1 LVQWLRQVIRPFC
14 ILIIAI
20 ALFSTAAANRI
31 LAQPNSMLT
40 LLKPMAG
47 EITEA
52 QSEQRWTFEAAKDQ
66 RLSIRM
72 QATSGNLNPHVE
84 LLDSSGKS
92 LGVGRHGS
100 FGNSTIDAFVAPAA
114 GIYTLRAT
122 RDPSD
127 KPTAGTYTISLL
139 PGFSYLLVN
148 DPADA
153 RSPMRTWKDAAGV
166 AQISEGK
173 LRLQLTADNRYTY
186 TTAEKLGAFKNL
198 YIQAEMRPEQSS
210 GYWECG
216 LLLRGVRRDSGLE
229 FYVFFV
235 NSEGKWKL
243 AIGQPGGLKTLRDWT
258 ILPGTVQPDAT
269 LGMMI
274 KDSQLT
280 LFYNGRIIAD
290 LTDASLAGP
299 GLFGV
304 AIGTGK
310 APSNTTTI
318 LFDNIVVT
326 LPADESANAPV
337 TIPTKLVRWQQTAI
351 PILEELLAARLI
363 PNMGKPGLEEK
374 DAFVSN
380 NTKTIIL
387 QPMAKSVS
395 FTDLVYSA
403 DIIWESNNEN
413 IACGLEFRAS
423 DDKNFT
429 IVYIDRKGG
438 YGILQRSEKEGDVAS
453 LYNLAAQITR
463 DNRAVNRVTVIAIGN
478 ALIVYINGVYITH
491 VNVKQASGITYIA
504 AYNYEQASSLCQFK
518 NVWLRAFDQ

>member
-1 LVQWLRQVIRPFC
+1 
-14 ILIIAI
+14 
-20 ALFSTAAANRI
+20 
-31 LAQPNSMLT
+31 
-40 LLKPMAG
+40 
-47 EITEA
+47 
-52 QSEQRWTFEAAKDQ
+52 
-66 RLSIRM
+66 
-72 QATSGNLNPHVE
+72 
-84 LLDSSGKS
+84 
-92 LGVGRHGS
+92 
-100 FGNSTIDAFVAPAA
+100 
-114 GIYTLRAT
+114 
-122 RDPSD
+122 
-127 KPTAGTYTISLL
+127 
-139 PGFSYLLVN
+139 
-148 DPADA
+148 
-153 RSPMRTWKDAAGV
+153 
-166 AQISEGK
+166 
-173 LRLQLTADNRYTY
+173 
-186 TTAEKLGAFKNL
+186 
-198 YIQAEMRPEQSS
+198 
-210 GYWECG
+210 
-216 LLLRGVRRDSGLE
+216 
-229 FYVFFV
+229 
-235 NSEGKWKL
+235 
-243 AIGQPGGLKTLRDWT
+243 
-258 ILPGTVQPDAT
+258 LPGTVQPDAT